1 MPHLSG
7 IRRLLHI
14 TSNRAGIERA
24 VDDELRFHFE
34 MTTRELMK
42 QGMTPDDARRE
53 SQRRFGD
60 VDAHRRR
67 MTTIDRAK
75 LRGEWWDGLS
85 QDVRYALRGMRLKP
99 GFAAAVIVTL
109 GLGIGANATMFGI
122 VDRLLFRPPAYLDAA
137 DRVNRL
143 YFSRFRRGVSAP
155 SSFTGYQRYTD
166 LRASTTSFDVMA
178 PFAWNY
184 LAVGTGDATQ
194 VMNVGLLGADAWKM
208 FSAKPVIGRFYGRD
222 EDAPPVGTN
231 VVVLAYEFWQA
242 RFGGRAAVLG
252 TAIDIGSKRYT
263 IIGVAPARFSSFV
276 STPLVA
282 FIPMSAASATQ
293 GQDWYVRYTAS
304 WFEIFAR
311 RKPGVSSEVA
321 SADLNAAY
329 QRSYRAQL
337 ARNPG
342 RDAPFEVARPTAFA
356 GPLLFDR
363 GPNARS
369 DAKVA
374 TWLAGVAGIVLLVA
388 CANVANLLLAR
399 ALRRR
404 REIAVRLAL
413 GISRSRLATQLITE
427 SMLLAVAGGLVGIAL
442 AFWGGAI
449 VRATLLTDA
458 SRAGT
463 LADPRLLAFAATLAI
478 TTGLLTGLAPMFQ
491 VRRADVSA
499 ALKSGSREG
508 TVQRSKLRAA
518 LLVAQAALSVV
529 LLVGA
534 GLFLRSLN
542 NVRDL
547 RLGYDADRLL
557 WLDPT
562 ARGMSFDSA
571 QRVALRKELLAQASR
586 LPGVERAARAV
597 TVPFS
602 SNWEPNLFTAGIDS
616 VNKLGRITLQAVSP
630 GFFEAMGTHILL
642 GRPITSDDREGAPR
656 VIVLGESMAKRL
668 WPKQDGL
675 GKCIR
680 VGLETEPCSTVVG
693 IAEDVRRAELAT
705 TEMHYYLAIDQYAP
719 DEGGVFVRTTGPAS
733 RRAEEIRRALQ
744 KVMPGASYLT
754 ATPMSTLI
762 GGKTRSWRL
771 GATMFT
777 VFGGLALVLA
787 AVGLYSVLAYSVTQR
802 AHEMSVRLALGARAL
817 DVIGLVVRDGLR
829 VVIPGVML
837 GALIALASGKWI
849 APLLFQVSPN
859 DPRVLL
865 AVVATLIAVALAASW
880 IPARRA
886 ARADPNVSLQAD

>member
-1 MPHLSG
+1 MPRASG

-14 TSNRAGIERA
+14 TRNRAGIKRA
-24 VDDELRFHFE
+24 VDDELRFHLD
-34 MTTRELMK
+34 MTMRELMK
-42 QGMTPDDARRE
+42 QGMTPDAARGE
-53 SQRRFGD
+53 AQRRFGD

-75 LRGEWWDGLS
+75 LRAEWWDGVL
-85 QDVRYALRGMRLKP
+85 QDLRYASRGMRLKP
-99 GFAAAVIVTL
+99 GFAAAVIITL

-122 VDRLLFRPPAYLDAA
+122 VDRLLFRPPAYLDHA
-137 DRVNRL
+137 DRVHRL
-143 YFSRFRRGVSAP
+143 YFSSFRQGVNAP
-155 SSFTGYQRYTD
+155 ISVAGYQRYTD
-166 LRASTTSFDVMA
+166 VRQWTTSFDAMA

-194 VMNVGLLGADAWKM
+194 VRNVGLLGADAWKM
-208 FSAKPVIGRFYGRD
+208 FSVKPVIGRFYGAD
-222 EDAPPVGTN
+222 EDAPPVGAS

-242 RFGGRAAVLG
+242 WFGGRATVLG
-252 TAIDIGSKRYT
+252 EAIDIGSKRYT
-263 IIGVAPARFSSFV
+263 VIGVAPEGFAAFAA
-276 STPLVA
+276 TPLVA
-282 FIPMSAASATQ
+282 FIPMSAASTTQ
-293 GQDWYVRYTAS
+293 GEDWYTRYNAS

-311 RKPGVSSEVA
+311 RKPGISREVA
-321 SADLNAAY
+321 SADVNAAY

-337 ARNPG
+337 ALGPG
-342 RDAPFEVARPTAFA
+342 REAPFEVAKPTAFA

-363 GPNARS
+363 GPNARN

-374 TWLAGVAGIVLLVA
+374 TWLTGVAAIVLLIA

-427 SMLLAVAGGLVGIAL
+427 SMLLAVAGGLLGIAL
-442 AFWGGAI
+442 AYWGGAI

-458 SRAGT
+458 SGAGT

-478 TTGLLTGLAPMFQ
+478 TTGLLTGLAPMIHAG
-491 VRRADVSA
+491 RADVSA

-508 TVQRSKLRAA
+508 VVQRSKLHAG
-518 LLVAQAALSVV
+518 LLIAQAALSVV

-547 RLGYDADRLL
+547 RLGYDSDRLL
-557 WLDPT
+557 WLSPSM
-562 ARGMSFDSA
+562 RGMSFESA
-571 QRVALRKELLAQASR
+571 KNVALRKQLLAQATH
-586 LPGVERAARAV
+586 LPGVERAARAL

-602 SNWEPNLFTAGIDS
+602 STWEPNVFTAGIDS
-616 VNKLGRITLQAVSP
+616 VNTLGRMTLQAVSP
-630 GFFEAMGTHILL
+630 GFFETMGTRILR
-642 GRPITSDDREGAPR
+642 GRPIANEDRDGAPR

-668 WPKQDGL
+668 WPDDDAL

-680 VGLETEPCSTVVG
+680 VDQETDPCSTVIG
-693 IAEDVRRAELAT
+693 IAEDVRRTELAKV
-705 TEMHYYLAIDQYAP
+705 EMHYYLAIEQYAP
-719 DEGGVFVRTTGPAS
+719 DDGGLFVRTAGPAS
-733 RRAEEIRRALQ
+733 KRADEIRRALQ

-802 AHEMSVRLALGARAL
+802 AQEMSVRVALGAQAL

-837 GALIALASGKWI
+837 GAVMAVASGKWI
-849 APLLFQVSPN
+849 APLLFQVSPS
-859 DPRVLL
+859 DPRVILS
-865 AVVATLIAVALAASW
+865 VVATLIAVALAASW

-886 ARADPNVSLQAD
+886 SRSNPNVSLRAE